1 MINLKLRKEE
11 DEELILK
18 GKINLAQKASGAKSS
33 DNVANGIASGGNI
46 TTVTKTMT
54 GTGGTG
60 AGIGSGGGSITIER
74 TQVSSLVMSPMVKLT
89 SSI

>member
-1 MINLKLRKEE
+1 M
-11 DEELILK
+11 K

-60 AGIGSGGGSITIER
+60 GTGAGIGSGGGSITIER
-74 TQVSSLVMSPMVKLT
+74 TQVSSLVMLPMSKLT
-89 SSI
+89 SHI

>member
-1 MINLKLRKEE
+1 M
-11 DEELILK
+11 K

-33 DNVANGIASGGNI
+33 DNVANGTASGGNI

-74 TQVSSLVMSPMVKLT
+74 TQVSSLVMLPMSKLT
-89 SSI
+89 SHI